1 MKNFAI
7 IDAFVVIY
15 CLLFNILMVTMVS
28 IVKNKAKM
36 IKKFIFSLVLFM
48 FPECVIGYKTA
59 KEIIILILVNNK
71 KV

>member
-15 CLLFNILMVTMVS
+15 CLLFNILMVTTVS

-36 IKKFIFSLVLFM
+36 IKKLIFSTFTFKL
-48 FPECVIGYKTA
+48 PEFKIGAKTA
-59 KEIIILILVNNK
+59 
-71 KV
+71 